1 MRRAAGRIPIAPGWV
16 AHGIRASRADRKK
29 YFHAFNSATCSGR
42 DFRLFKLDL
51 LCCDIGAFRRA
62 LCTEEGCSYEEAWV
76 IGRRDCGRLS
86 FQYAGRRLHEP
97 AAPGGRAKIF

>member
-1 MRRAAGRIPIAPGWV
+1 MRNSAGIKTIDDAQGSRENSNCGRMV
-16 AHGIRASRADRKK
+16 ALGIRASRADRKK

-51 LCCDIGAFRRA
+51 LCGDIGAFRRA

-86 FQYAGRRLHEP
+86 F
-97 AAPGGRAKIF
+97 